1 MQGEEKMKITIEFD
15 QSDIIRADEVNFQGF
30 FLMIQSFAKSLQEGK
45 EKVLREAVDKFVE
58 EKKSAKVETAEKNFN
73 RVEIETQ
80 IKQIAL
86 DGKDKGASK
95 KIKEI
100 IQSYGVEKLSD
111 VPDDKMIELLQKVQA
126 AV

>member
-73 RVEIETQ
+73 RAEIETQ

-111 VPDDKMIELLQKVQA
+111 VPDDKMTELLQKVQA

>member
-1 MQGEEKMKITIEFD
+1 MKITIEFD

-58 EKKSAKVETAEKNFN
+58 EKKTAKAAKVEPAEKNFN
-73 RVEIETQ
+73 RAEIETQ

-111 VPDDKMIELLQKVQA
+111 VPNEKMTELLQKVQA

>member
-1 MQGEEKMKITIEFD
+1 MQREEKMKITIEFD

-73 RVEIETQ
+73 RAEIETQ

-86 DGKDKGASK
+86 DGKEKGASK

>member
-1 MQGEEKMKITIEFD
+1 MKITIEFD
-15 QSDIIRADEVNFQGF
+15 HSDIIRADEVNFQGF

-58 EKKSAKVETAEKNFN
+58 EKKSAKDAEGESVEKNFN
-73 RVEIETQ
+73 RAEIETQ

-100 IQSYGVEKLSD
+100 IQSYGVEKLSA
-111 VPDDKMIELLQKVQA
+111 VPDDKMAELLQKVQA
-126 AV
+126 EV

>member
-1 MQGEEKMKITIEFD
+1 MKITIEFD

-73 RVEIETQ
+73 RAEIETQ

-86 DGKDKGASK
+86 DGKEKGASK

-100 IQSYGVEKLSD
+100 IQSYGVEKLSE
-111 VPDDKMIELLQKVQA
+111 VPDEKMAELLAKVQES
-126 AV
+126 V

>member
-1 MQGEEKMKITIEFD
+1 MKITIEFD
-15 QSDIIRADEVNFQGF
+15 HSDIIRADEVNFQGF

-58 EKKSAKVETAEKNFN
+58 EKKSAKDAEGESVEKNFN
-73 RVEIETQ
+73 RAEIETQ

-100 IQSYGVEKLSD
+100 IQSYGVEKLSA
-111 VPDDKMIELLQKVQA
+111 VPDDKMAELLKKVQA
-126 AV
+126 EV